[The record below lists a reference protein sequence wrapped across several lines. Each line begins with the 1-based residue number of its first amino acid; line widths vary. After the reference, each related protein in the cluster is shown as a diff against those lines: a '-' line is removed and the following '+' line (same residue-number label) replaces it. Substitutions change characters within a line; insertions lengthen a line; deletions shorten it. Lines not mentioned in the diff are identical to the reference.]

1 MGAMAPKIV
10 PARGMRDVLPADKAR
25 REHALRVIREVYR
38 SFGFDEVET
47 PALEEL
53 SRLESGQGGEN
64 EKMLFKVLR
73 RGLDPDEALK
83 PAEAADLGLRF
94 DLTVPLSRY
103 VATNAAALRT
113 PAKLL
118 QIGPVWRAERPQKGR
133 YRQFVQCDIDIVG
146 EPGAIAEVEL
156 VTATHTAL
164 QRLGLAGTTLRIN
177 DREVLGGL
185 LTGCGFAADDHGS
198 VLITVDKADKIGLD
212 GVMAELRAKGF
223 ADELVSALES
233 ALGRLL
239 TITDLS
245 SPGALADALP
255 GAVPA
260 AAVARLGEIGAA
272 LAVSA
277 PELPVVFDVS
287 LVRGMGYYTGPI
299 FEMALEGSGS
309 SIAGGGRYDNMVGR
323 FSGRDLPACGFSIGF
338 ERIADHLRVEADRSR
353 TVALVHS
360 PDVPAGELVRR
371 QREMAAEGYRVAL
384 VRQAK
389 RMQPL
394 LDKLVEEGYGGVL
407 RARLDEDGAV
417 SFGEIAPLAAGGA

>member
-1 MGAMAPKIV
+1 MAPKVV
-10 PARGMRDVLPADKAR
+10 PARGMRDILPADKAR

-47 PALEEL
+47 PALEDL

-73 RGLDPDEALK
+73 RGLDPDEAVK
-83 PAEAADLGLRF
+83 PGEAADLGLRF

-103 VATNAAALRT
+103 VASNAAVLRT

-133 YRQFVQCDIDIVG
+133 YRQFVQCDIDVVG
-146 EPGAIAEVEL
+146 EPGSIAEVEL

-164 QRLGLAGTTLRIN
+164 TRLGLGGTTLRIN
-177 DREVLGGL
+177 DRQVLTGL
-185 LTGCGFAADDHGS
+185 LTGCGFAQADHGS
-198 VLITVDKADKIGLD
+198 VLITVDKADKVGLD
-212 GVMAELRAKGF
+212 GVMEELRGKGF
-223 ADELVSALES
+223 EAAHVAALES
-233 ALGRLL
+233 ALGELL
-239 TITDLS
+239 TTTDLS
-245 SPGALADALP
+245 APDALAAALP

-260 AAVARLGEIGAA
+260 QAVARLGEIGAA

-309 SIAGGGRYDNMVGR
+309 SIAGGGRYDDMVGR
-323 FSGRDLPACGFSIGF
+323 FTGRDLPACGFSIGF
-338 ERIADHLRVEADRSR
+338 ERIADHVALAEDRSR
-353 TVALVHS
+353 SCALVH
-360 PDVPAGELVRR
+360 PADAPAGELVRK
-371 QREMAAEGYRVAL
+371 QREMAAQGYRVAL
-384 VRQAK
+384 VKQAK

-394 LDKLVEEGYGGVL
+394 LDKLVEEGYGSLV
-407 RARLDEDGAV
+407 RARVGEDGAV
-417 SFGEIAPLAAGGA
+417 AFSDPAPLSGSAG

>member
-1 MGAMAPKIV
+1 MAPKVV
-10 PARGMRDVLPADKAR
+10 PARGMRDILPADKAR

-47 PALEEL
+47 PALEDL

-73 RGLDPDEALK
+73 RGLDPDEAVK
-83 PAEAADLGLRF
+83 PGEAADLGLRF

-103 VATNAAALRT
+103 VASNAAVLRT

-133 YRQFVQCDIDIVG
+133 YRQFVQCDIDVVG
-146 EPGAIAEVEL
+146 EPGSIAEVEL

-164 QRLGLAGTTLRIN
+164 TRLGLSGTTLRIN
-177 DREVLGGL
+177 DRQVLTGL
-185 LTGCGFAADDHGS
+185 LTGCGFSEADHGS
-198 VLITVDKADKIGLD
+198 VLITVDKADKVGLD
-212 GVMAELRAKGF
+212 GVMEELRGKGF
-223 ADELVSALES
+223 DAAHVAALES
-233 ALGRLL
+233 ALGELL
-239 TITDLS
+239 TTTDLS
-245 SPGALADALP
+245 APDALAAALP

-260 AAVARLGEIGAA
+260 QAVARLGEIGAA

-309 SIAGGGRYDNMVGR
+309 SIAGGGRYDDMVGR
-323 FSGRDLPACGFSIGF
+323 FTGRDLPACGFSIGF
-338 ERIADHLRVEADRSR
+338 ERIADHVVLAEDRSR
-353 TVALVHS
+353 SCALVH
-360 PDVPAGELVRR
+360 PADAPVGDLVRK
-371 QREMAAEGYRVAL
+371 QREMAAQGYRVAL
-384 VRQAK
+384 VKQAK

-394 LDKLVEEGYGGVL
+394 LDKLVEEGYGSLV
-407 RARLDEDGAV
+407 RARVGEDGAV
-417 SFGEIAPLAAGGA
+417 AFTEPAPLSGSAG

>member
-1 MGAMAPKIV
+1 MAPKVV
-10 PARGMRDVLPADKAR
+10 PARGMRDVLPAEKAR

-73 RGLDPDEALK
+73 RGLDPDEPLK

-103 VATNAAALRT
+103 VATNAAALRS
-113 PAKLL
+113 PARLL

-133 YRQFVQCDIDIVG
+133 YRQFVQCDIDVVG
-146 EPGAIAEVEL
+146 EAGSTAEVEL

-164 QRLGLAGTTLRIN
+164 SRLGLAGTTLRIN
-177 DREVLGGL
+177 DRRVLTGL
-185 LTGCGFAADDHGS
+185 LTGCGFDEADHGS
-198 VLITVDKADKIGLD
+198 VLITVDKADKVGLD
-212 GVMAELRAKGF
+212 GVMEELRGKGF
-223 ADELVSALES
+223 GAGQVEALES
-233 ALGRLL
+233 ALHRLL
-239 TITDLS
+239 PITTLAE
-245 SPGALADALP
+245 PAALAAALP
-255 GAVPA
+255 DAVPA
-260 AAVARLGEIGAA
+260 EAVERLGAIGAA
-272 LAVSA
+272 LALSA

-309 SIAGGGRYDNMVGR
+309 SIAGGGRYDGMVGR
-323 FSGRDLPACGFSIGF
+323 FSGREVPACGFSIGF
-338 ERIADHLRVEADRSR
+338 ERIVDHLQLEVDRSR
-353 TVALVHS
+353 AVALVH
-360 PDVPAGELVRR
+360 PADAPAGDLVRR
-371 QREMAAEGYRVAL
+371 QRQMAEQGYRVAL
-384 VRQAK
+384 VKQVK

-394 LDKLVEEGYGGVL
+394 LDRLAEEGYGSVL
-407 RARLDEDGAV
+407 RARVGEDGAV
-417 SFGEIAPLAAGGA
+417 EFGDPAPLAVPGS

>member
-1 MGAMAPKIV
+1 MARMAPKIV
-10 PARGMRDVLPADKAR
+10 PARGMRDVLPAEKAR

-38 SFGFDEVET
+38 SFGFDEIEA

-83 PAEAADLGLRF
+83 PADAADLGLRF

-103 VATNAAALRT
+103 VASNAAVLRT

-133 YRQFVQCDIDIVG
+133 YRQFVQCDIDVVG
-146 EPGAIAEVEL
+146 EAGSVAEVEL
-156 VTATHTAL
+156 VTATDTAL
-164 QRLGLAGTTLRIN
+164 RRLGLTGTTLRIN
-177 DREVLGGL
+177 DREVLTGL
-185 LTGCGFAADDHGS
+185 LTGCGFAEAEHGS

-212 GVMAELRAKGF
+212 GVMAELREKGF
-223 ADELVSALES
+223 ADGHVANLRSALDE
-233 ALGRLL
+233 LL
-239 TITDLS
+239 TITSPSD
-245 SPGALADALP
+245 PGALAAALP

-260 AAVARLGEIGAA
+260 QAVQRLGEIGAA

-299 FEMALEGSGS
+299 FEMALAGSGS
-309 SIAGGGRYDNMVGR
+309 SIAGGGRYDRMVGR

-338 ERIADHLRVEADRSR
+338 ERIAEHVVLETDASR
-353 TVALVHS
+353 AVALVHAA
-360 PDVPAGELVRR
+360 DVPAGDLVRR

-384 VRQAK
+384 VKQAK

-394 LDKLVEEGYGGVL
+394 FDKLVEEGYGSVV
-407 RARLDEDGAV
+407 RARVGDDGTV
-417 SFGEIAPLAAGGA
+417 VFTDPAPLGSSAG

>member
-1 MGAMAPKIV
+1 MAPKIV
-10 PARGMRDVLPADKAR
+10 PARGMRDILPAEKAR

-38 SFGFDEVET
+38 SFGFDEIEA

-73 RGLDPDEALK
+73 RGLDADEALK

-103 VATNAAALRT
+103 VATNAATLRT

-133 YRQFVQCDIDIVG
+133 YRQFVQCDIDVVG
-146 EPGAIAEVEL
+146 EAGSVAEVEL
-156 VTATHTAL
+156 VTATDTAL
-164 QRLGLAGTTLRIN
+164 RRLGLTGTTLRIN
-177 DREVLGGL
+177 DREVLTGL
-185 LTGCGFAADDHGS
+185 LTGCGFAEAEHGS

-212 GVMAELRAKGF
+212 GVMAELRGKGF
-223 ADELVSALES
+223 ADGHVANLES
-233 ALGRLL
+233 ALGELL
-239 TITDLS
+239 TVTTLS
-245 SPGALADALP
+245 DPAALAAALP
-255 GAVPA
+255 DAVPA
-260 AAVARLGEIGAA
+260 QAVQRLGEIGAA

-299 FEMALEGSGS
+299 FEMALSGSGS
-309 SIAGGGRYDNMVGR
+309 SIAGGGRYDRMVGR

-338 ERIADHLRVEADRSR
+338 ERIADHVHLEDDASR
-353 TVALVHS
+353 AVALVHAA
-360 PDVPAGELVRR
+360 DVPAGDLVRR

-384 VRQAK
+384 VKQAK

-394 LDKLVEEGYGGVL
+394 FDKLVEEGYGSVV
-407 RARLDEDGAV
+407 RARVGDDGAV
-417 SFGEIAPLAAGGA
+417 AFTDPAPLGTSAG